1 MRWRGEMGG
10 VVRGLVMACALGAG
24 GAPALAQE
32 GTPSGPVGV
41 APEEEEPERPDV
53 QAMADVGGVLTPAGT
68 VVIEPSL
75 QYSNSQVNR
84 FTFQGVE
91 ILPTFL
97 VGIIEVE
104 DVDRDVWTS
113 AVDVRMGL
121 TPRLEFGLK
130 VPYVYRSERR
140 SVSIPQVDNSTTSQR
155 LDGDGVGDVEASL
168 HYQLNRGSAGGP
180 FYIGNLRYKSITG
193 RGPFEVDHNDSA
205 VETEAATGSGFHALE
220 LSITG
225 LVVSDPAVL
234 YGNIG
239 YLRNFPR
246 DVDRTIGAG
255 DQALDI
261 GRVEP
266 GDALRMS
273 LGTSVSLNPRTS
285 FSIGY
290 KHDVIRPTRT
300 EINNTTFESDSLG
313 VGSLLLGVSHVV
325 SPRVTASVNL
335 EVGVTADAPDMAITF
350 RMPWTV
356 LQ

>member
-1 MRWRGEMGG
+1 MSWRDG
-10 VVRGLVMACALGAG
+10 VVRGLLVV
-24 GAPALAQE
+24 LAVGMVATHAVADE
-32 GTPSGPVGV
+32 RTPSSPVGV
-41 APEEEEPERPDV
+41 APEEDEPDRPDV

-104 DVDRDVWTS
+104 DIDRDVWTAS
-113 AVDVRMGL
+113 LDTRIGL
-121 TPRLEFGLK
+121 TSRLEFGLK

-155 LDGDGVGDVEASL
+155 LEGDSVGDVEASL
-168 HYQLNRGSAGGP
+168 HYQLNRGSKGGP
-180 FYIGNLRYKSITG
+180 FYIGNLRYKSTTG
-193 RGPFEVDHNDSA
+193 RGPFEIDYNDSA
-205 VETEAATGSGFHALE
+205 VETEAATGSGFEAVE

-225 LVVSDPAVL
+225 LLVSDPAVL

-239 YLRNFPR
+239 YVHNFER
-246 DVDRTIGAG
+246 DVDQTIGAG
-255 DQALDI
+255 DQALRI

-266 GDALRMS
+266 GDMVRMS
-273 LGTSVSLNPRTS
+273 VGTSVSLNQRTS

-300 EINNTTFESDSLG
+300 EINNVIFDSERLG
-313 VGSLLLGVSHVV
+313 VGSLLLGVSHVT
-325 SPRVTASVNL
+325 SPTVTASVNL

-350 RMPWTV
+350 RMPWTF